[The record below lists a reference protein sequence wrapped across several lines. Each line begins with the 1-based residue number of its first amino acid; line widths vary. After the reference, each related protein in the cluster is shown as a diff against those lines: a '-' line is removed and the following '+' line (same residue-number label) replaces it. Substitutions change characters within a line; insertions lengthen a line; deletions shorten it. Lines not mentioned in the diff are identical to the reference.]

1 MKKEKAIIIAYK
13 TSCSLCGKKFVGV
26 DKNKLSKEV
35 VKHID
40 NECKTAKDMKS
51 WEEKGIFKEMM
62 VMIRV
67 DVIRKDVKKLLK
79 SYTIEEIRKA
89 LEDIEIEEIDKK
101 LKCKGG
107 N

>member
-1 MKKEKAIIIAYK
+1 MKKEKAIIVAYK

-26 DKNKLSKEV
+26 EKDKLSKEV

-62 VMIRV
+62 AMIRQ
-67 DVIRKDVKKLLK
+67 DQIRKDVKKLVK
-79 SYTIEEIRKA
+79 SYSIEEIRKA
-89 LEDIEIEEIDKK
+89 LEDIEIDELHKK
-101 LKCKGG
+101 QIGE
-107 N
+107 